1 MSVNNALENDEVNNH
16 PSKIN
21 TNTPPIIGSFDGSD
35 IPPEKNWKLASG
47 FQKKVETSN
56 EDSVSHRTDHEIIFK
71 SEDIKIGRAHV

>member
-35 IPPEKNWKLASG
+35 IPPEKNWKLA
-47 FQKKVETSN
+47 FKK
-56 EDSVSHRTDHEIIFK
+56 
-71 SEDIKIGRAHV
+71 IKT